1 MIACAISSLVT
12 LLALGLV
19 WVAHQWLTER
29 RRRQRIQRD
38 FWARQSRDAALAL
51 VPEPAAAAI
60 PAPLEVLQQHAAVSS
75 AVKAIAVARELGILR
90 FLDDCPG
97 VTADELAAYFGF
109 AERPVRAWLELL
121 AAAGVVEGR
130 DHGLALSAAA
140 RFYLYPDSPFFDSS
154 LPPASI
160 SRELLHTLRTGSAGG
175 SKAKWS
181 AGGAHHAAL
190 WGPAMH
196 RFSFPLGF
204 ALDASGLVAGRR
216 AILDVAGGIGSVCV
230 GLALR
235 DGGRQLSLLEL
246 PGSVGLAQQMA
257 AHYGVADRVRCI
269 GGDMFADPWPDR
281 FDAVLFTNIFHDW
294 NDERCLELARRAY
307 ASLVPGGVVLVQEAL
322 LDEDRPG
329 PLWTAHFSLMMALDM
344 EARQFRPS
352 ELRGLLA
359 EAGFVDI
366 RVAPLLGYTSTVI
379 GTRPLTR

>member
-1 MIACAISSLVT
+1 MACALGSVLT

-19 WVAHQWLTER
+19 WAGRQWLAER
-29 RRRQRIQRD
+29 RRRERIQRE

-51 VPEPAAAAI
+51 VSDPAAAAI
-60 PAPLEVLQQHAAVSS
+60 PAPLEVLQQHAAVTST
-75 AVKAIAVARELGILR
+75 VKAIAIARELGILR

-97 VTADELAAYFGF
+97 ATAEELAASLGF
-109 AERPVRAWLELL
+109 AERPLRAWVELL
-121 AAAGVVEGR
+121 AAAGVIEGR
-130 DHGLALSAAA
+130 DHGLAVTAAA

-154 LPPASI
+154 LPGASA
-160 SRELLHTLRTGSAGG
+160 SRALLHTLRSGSAGG

-181 AGGAHHAAL
+181 AGNAHHAAL

-230 GLALR
+230 ALALR
-235 DGGRQLSLLEL
+235 DRGRQLTLLEL
-246 PGSVGLAQQMA
+246 PGSVSLAGKLVD
-257 AHYGVADRVRCI
+257 HYGVADRVRCV
-269 GGDMFADPWPDR
+269 GADMFEDPWPDR

-294 NDERCLELARRAY
+294 NDERCLALARRAY
-307 ASLVPGGVVLVQEAL
+307 ASLAPGGVVLVQEAL

-352 ELRGLLA
+352 ELQGLLI
-359 EAGFVDI
+359 EAGFVDV

-379 GTRPLTR
+379 GTRPITR